1 MKGKIAMDE
10 LIICV
15 APYPGEKQEEKFQG
29 KMDVAEEVIR
39 SHNAGASI
47 AHIHVRDEEGL
58 QTINTRWFERDLEK
72 IHAACPMII
81 EGSTGGAP
89 EHTLEERCVSFTIP
103 GVEMGSLNLG
113 SINMFGGVYQ
123 NPISDMRFYAHELKD
138 RNIKPFLCVFDL
150 SMFHNARRLEQEEY
164 LTSPHVY
171 NLVFDIPDTLPF
183 SLRSFEIFLD
193 HLPEDSPWFLTR
205 HHARG
210 WEDFRAALERGGHV
224 RVGYEDGPFL
234 SSGKRASSNAELVE
248 EVVEAARS
256 LGREVVGPDR
266 AREIL
271 GITA

>member
-1 MKGKIAMDE
+1 MDE
-10 LIICV
+10 LIICA

-39 SHNAGASI
+39 SHDAGASI
-47 AHIHVRDEEGL
+47 AHLHVRNEEGL
-58 QTINTRWFERDLEK
+58 QTIDTRWFQRDIEK
-72 IHAACPMII
+72 IHAACPIII

-123 NPISDMRFYAHELKD
+123 NPISDMRFYARELKD
-138 RNIKPFLCVFDL
+138 RDIKPFLCVFDL
-150 SMFHNARRLEQEEY
+150 SMFHNARRLEQEGY
-164 LTSPHVY
+164 LTPPYVY

-183 SLRSFEIFLD
+183 SMRSFEIFLD
-193 HLPEDSPWFLTR
+193 HLPEDSTWFLTR

-210 WEDFRAALERGGHV
+210 WEDFRVALERGGHV

-248 EVVEAARS
+248 EVAEAARS

-271 GITA
+271 GVTA